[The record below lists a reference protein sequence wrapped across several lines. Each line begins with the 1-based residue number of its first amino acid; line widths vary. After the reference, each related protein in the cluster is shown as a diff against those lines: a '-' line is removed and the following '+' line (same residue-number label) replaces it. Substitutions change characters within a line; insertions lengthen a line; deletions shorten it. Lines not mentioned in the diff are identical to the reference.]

1 MIKSYRQPSGR
12 IVIAGKDIGY
22 GGAAFLARIPGFE
35 DSGGVLLRP
44 IHGQGASASEHHDER
59 LSGGSNRLQ
68 KFLLRPGKV
77 EVQTIA
83 SEKARIT

>member
-12 IVIAGKDIGY
+12 IVFAGKDIGY
-22 GGAAFLARIPGFE
+22 GGATFLARIPGLQ

-44 IHGQGASASEHHDER
+44 IHGQGASAREHHDER
-59 LSGGSNRLQ
+59 LAGGSNRLQ

-83 SEKARIT
+83 SEKARIA